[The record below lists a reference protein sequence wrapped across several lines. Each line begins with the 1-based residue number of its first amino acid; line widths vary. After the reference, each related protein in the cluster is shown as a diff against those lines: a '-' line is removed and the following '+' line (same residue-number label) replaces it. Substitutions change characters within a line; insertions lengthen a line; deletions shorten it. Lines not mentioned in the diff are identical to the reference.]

1 MPKEKESE
9 IVFLRE
15 TMEQNEQV
23 IFRVYEEKEK
33 MWERELKKMK
43 NLYEARLKANQQKAS
58 KMEAVLL
65 NQTYQVD
72 NYGFEH
78 SNTRRW
84 KALLSS
90 VSIQCLLDMEKRV
103 GYPPSPPPPPR

>member
-72 NYGFEH
+72 NYGFEYFIHWKIESSFVIGVH
-78 SNTRRW
+78 S
-84 KALLSS
+84 L
-90 VSIQCLLDMEKRV
+90 
-103 GYPPSPPPPPR
+103 PSRHGKKGG

>member
-1 MPKEKESE
+1 LCIKYFPPLPKEKDSE

-65 NQTYQVD
+65 NQTYQV
-72 NYGFEH
+72 
-78 SNTRRW
+78 TRTQG
-84 KALLSS
+84 AS
-90 VSIQCLLDMEKRV
+90 VVLETCLAVPYMLIC
-103 GYPPSPPPPPR
+103 

>member
-1 MPKEKESE
+1 LPLLPKEKDSE
-9 IVFLRE
+9 IIFLRE

-58 KMEAVLL
+58 KMEAALL
-65 NQTYQVD
+65 NQTYQVT
-72 NYGFEH
+72 F
-78 SNTRRW
+78 SSRFRI
-84 KALLSS
+84 LSRFK
-90 VSIQCLLDMEKRV
+90 LFFRFFFH
-103 GYPPSPPPPPR
+103 

>member
-65 NQTYQVD
+65 NQTYQVK
-72 NYGFEH
+72 NYGIAYIH
-78 SNTRRW
+78 SW
-84 KALLSS
+84 KIESS
-90 VSIQCLLDMEKRV
+90 FVISVYSLPSRHGKKGGL
-103 GYPPSPPPPPR
+103 PPSPPP